1 MAEER
6 NNGGGGRTAATAGI
20 IALLLLLGGGGY
32 FGLGPGQGMLP
43 GNGDS
48 VQQEQSESQG
58 EAKEA
63 AAQTEQDQKE
73 EAVSEIPDNI
83 IVTIKKDVVTINGH
97 EVADSE
103 ELKKY
108 VEEYN
113 SDSRTFT
120 LEEEESILDTY
131 NWVKAVFDE
140 LDIQTVYRLING
152 DLWND
157 RTLCPQYTAS
167 FGGDRSMQGSAGYI
181 GDRILSAGHKAEA
194 GAFRHAQGV
203 DPVDHFRYSDGIQ
216 LDPSF

>member
-1 MAEER
+1 MAQER

-48 VQQEQSESQG
+48 AAQEQSEGQG
-58 EAKEA
+58 EAQQVSE
-63 AAQTEQDQKE
+63 QTEQDEKE
-73 EAVSEIPDNI
+73 ETASEIPDNI
-83 IVTIKKDVVTINGH
+83 IVSIKKDVVTINGH
-97 EVADSE
+97 QVADSE
-103 ELKKY
+103 ELRKY

-140 LDIQTVYRLING
+140 LDIQLKN
-152 DLWND
+152 
-157 RTLCPQYTAS
+157 S
-167 FGGDRSMQGSAGYI
+167 
-181 GDRILSAGHKAEA
+181 K
-194 GAFRHAQGV
+194 
-203 DPVDHFRYSDGIQ
+203 
-216 LDPSF
+216 

>member
-1 MAEER
+1 MADER

-32 FGLGPGQGMLP
+32 FGLGPGQGLLP
-43 GNGDS
+43 GSGDS
-48 VQQEQSESQG
+48 VQQEQSEGQG
-58 EAKEA
+58 EAQETA
-63 AAQTEQDQKE
+63 EQTEQDKKE

-97 EVADSE
+97 EVSDRE

-131 NWVKAVFDE
+131 NWVKEVFDE
-140 LDIQTVYRLING
+140 LDIQLKNSR
-152 DLWND
+152 
-157 RTLCPQYTAS
+157 
-167 FGGDRSMQGSAGYI
+167 
-181 GDRILSAGHKAEA
+181 
-194 GAFRHAQGV
+194 
-203 DPVDHFRYSDGIQ
+203 
-216 LDPSF
+216 

>member
-1 MAEER
+1 MADER

-32 FGLGPGQGMLP
+32 FGLGPGQGLLP

-48 VQQEQSESQG
+48 VQQQQSDGQG
-58 EAKEA
+58 EAQET
-63 AAQTEQDQKE
+63 AAQTEQEEKE

-97 EVADSE
+97 EVADRE

-120 LEEEESILDTY
+120 LQEEESILDTY
-131 NWVKAVFDE
+131 NWVKEVFDE
-140 LDIQTVYRLING
+140 LDIQLKNF
-152 DLWND
+152 
-157 RTLCPQYTAS
+157 CPQYTAS
-167 FGGDRSMQGSAGYI
+167 FSGDRPLQGCTGHT
-181 GDRILSAGHKAEA
+181 GNRILSAGHKAET
-194 GAFRHAQGV
+194 GAFRYAQGT
-203 DPVDHFRYSDGIQ
+203 DPADHFRYRDGI
-216 LDPSF
+216 

>member
-1 MAEER
+1 MAQER

-48 VQQEQSESQG
+48 AAQEQSEGQG
-58 EAKEA
+58 EAQEA
-63 AAQTEQDQKE
+63 AVQTEQDEKE
-73 EAVSEIPDNI
+73 EAVSGIPDNI
-83 IVTIKKDVVTINGH
+83 VVTIKKDAVTINGH
-97 EVADSE
+97 EVSDSE

-140 LDIQTVYRLING
+140 LDIQLKN
-152 DLWND
+152 
-157 RTLCPQYTAS
+157 S
-167 FGGDRSMQGSAGYI
+167 
-181 GDRILSAGHKAEA
+181 K
-194 GAFRHAQGV
+194 
-203 DPVDHFRYSDGIQ
+203 
-216 LDPSF
+216 

>member
-20 IALLLLLGGGGY
+20 IALLLLGGGGY

-113 SDSRTFT
+113 SDSRTFI

-131 NWVKAVFDE
+131 NWVKEVFDE
-140 LDIQTVYRLING
+140 LDIQLKN
-152 DLWND
+152 
-157 RTLCPQYTAS
+157 S
-167 FGGDRSMQGSAGYI
+167 
-181 GDRILSAGHKAEA
+181 K
-194 GAFRHAQGV
+194 
-203 DPVDHFRYSDGIQ
+203 
-216 LDPSF
+216 

>member
-32 FGLGPGQGMLP
+32 FGLGPGQGLLP

-48 VQQEQSESQG
+48 VQQEQSEGQG

-63 AAQTEQDQKE
+63 AEQTEQTEKE
-73 EAVSEIPDNI
+73 EAQSEIPDNI
-83 IVTIKKDVVTINGH
+83 VVSIKKDVVTINGH
-97 EVADSE
+97 QVADSE
-103 ELKKY
+103 ELRKY

-140 LDIQTVYRLING
+140 LDIQLK
-152 DLWND
+152 
-157 RTLCPQYTAS
+157 CPQYTAS
-167 FGGDRSMQGSAGYI
+167 FSGDRPLQGCTGHT
-181 GDRILSAGHKAEA
+181 GDRILSAGHKAET
-194 GAFRHAQGV
+194 GTIRDAQGT
-203 DPVDHFRYSDGIQ
+203 DPAGRFRYSDGIQ
-216 LDPSF
+216 LDPAV

>member
-1 MAEER
+1 MADER

-32 FGLGPGQGMLP
+32 FGLGPGQGLLP

-48 VQQEQSESQG
+48 VQQQQSDGQG
-58 EAKEA
+58 EAQET
-63 AAQTEQDQKE
+63 AAQTEQEVKE

-97 EVADSE
+97 EVADRE

-131 NWVKAVFDE
+131 NWVKEVFDE
-140 LDIQTVYRLING
+140 LDIQLKN
-152 DLWND
+152 
-157 RTLCPQYTAS
+157 S
-167 FGGDRSMQGSAGYI
+167 
-181 GDRILSAGHKAEA
+181 K
-194 GAFRHAQGV
+194 
-203 DPVDHFRYSDGIQ
+203 
-216 LDPSF
+216 

>member
-73 EAVSEIPDNI
+73 E
-83 IVTIKKDVVTINGH
+83 
-97 EVADSE
+97 
-103 ELKKY
+103 LKKY

-131 NWVKAVFDE
+131 NWVKEVFDE
-140 LDIQTVYRLING
+140 LDIQLKN
-152 DLWND
+152 
-157 RTLCPQYTAS
+157 S
-167 FGGDRSMQGSAGYI
+167 
-181 GDRILSAGHKAEA
+181 K
-194 GAFRHAQGV
+194 
-203 DPVDHFRYSDGIQ
+203 
-216 LDPSF
+216 

>member
-20 IALLLLLGGGGY
+20 IALLLLGGGGY

-131 NWVKAVFDE
+131 NWVKEVFDE
-140 LDIQTVYRLING
+140 LDIQLKN
-152 DLWND
+152 
-157 RTLCPQYTAS
+157 S
-167 FGGDRSMQGSAGYI
+167 
-181 GDRILSAGHKAEA
+181 K
-194 GAFRHAQGV
+194 
-203 DPVDHFRYSDGIQ
+203 
-216 LDPSF
+216 

>member
-83 IVTIKKDVVTINGH
+83 IRSTGMRSPTAKSLKSMSRSTTAIPEPSHSKRRSRSWTPTTGSKKCLMSWISN
-97 EVADSE
+97 
-103 ELKKY
+103 
-108 VEEYN
+108 
-113 SDSRTFT
+113 
-120 LEEEESILDTY
+120 
-131 NWVKAVFDE
+131 
-140 LDIQTVYRLING
+140 
-152 DLWND
+152 
-157 RTLCPQYTAS
+157 
-167 FGGDRSMQGSAGYI
+167 
-181 GDRILSAGHKAEA
+181 
-194 GAFRHAQGV
+194 
-203 DPVDHFRYSDGIQ
+203 
-216 LDPSF
+216 

>member
-1 MAEER
+1 MADER

-32 FGLGPGQGMLP
+32 FGLGPGQGLLP

-48 VQQEQSESQG
+48 VQQQQSEGQG
-58 EAKEA
+58 EAQETV
-63 AAQTEQDQKE
+63 AQTEQEEKE

-83 IVTIKKDVVTINGH
+83 IVTIKKDAVTINGH
-97 EVADSE
+97 EVADRE

-131 NWVKAVFDE
+131 NWVKEVFDE
-140 LDIQTVYRLING
+140 LDIQLKN
-152 DLWND
+152 
-157 RTLCPQYTAS
+157 S
-167 FGGDRSMQGSAGYI
+167 
-181 GDRILSAGHKAEA
+181 K
-194 GAFRHAQGV
+194 
-203 DPVDHFRYSDGIQ
+203 
-216 LDPSF
+216 